1 MKKLLAFAAGLALAS
16 AAHAGSGSA
25 RVDYSVYATGDQ
37 LQEIKFFQLYNW
49 HRSTDK
55 QVVLWTKPSEAYL
68 VDLVHDCDA
77 LRGGRVVIEV
87 GGVAGVPGRLR
98 TNDDLLVGGMKC
110 RVAGLR
116 AIDLKAMKA
125 ERAASK
131 G

>member
-1 MKKLLAFAAGLALAS
+1 MKQLIAFVAGLALAAS
-16 AAHAGSGSA
+16 ATAGSGS
-25 RVDYSVYATGDQ
+25 RGIDYSAYATGEQ
-37 LQEIKFFQLYNW
+37 LQEVKFFQLYNW

-98 TNDDLLVGGMKC
+98 TNDDLIVGPTKC
-110 RVAGLR
+110 RVAGIR
-116 AIDLKAMKA
+116 AIDLKAIKA
-125 ERAASK
+125 DKEARK

>member
-16 AAHAGSGSA
+16 AAHAGGSA
-25 RVDYSVYATGDQ
+25 RVDYSLYATGDQ

-55 QVVLWTKPSEAYL
+55 QVVLWTKPGEAYL

-125 ERAASK
+125 GRAASK